1 MAQSNNNNN
10 NSNNNNNNNNN
21 NNLDITKGPLDECN
35 VFVKYLPPEVDDK
48 EFHRMFKNYGNIVSC
63 KIMVD
68 QTSGKS
74 LGYGFVRYSAPS
86 AAQKCIDAMNGLR
99 VSNKRL
105 LCKLANQSSSTTYNA
120 EYGKN
125 PVLTAQ
131 VQSDN
136 LYIKPLLPNTTEDD
150 LRGIFGK
157 FGRIIDC
164 KVMIDRMTGL
174 SRQIGFVR
182 FETPQQAQTVIDE
195 MNGFRLSP
203 GAPPLIIKFADT
215 KEQKEARQAMRGRG
229 RGGHGHHGMQQ
240 GGGNGSPIPP
250 MYYYYPQYGA
260 AAFGYQGY
268 PAFASNPA
276 AAAAAAAAGYNA
288 NTYPYAAMASALG
301 YGAYPGGANGG
312 QAGGGQP
319 GALPTDFTGLQPPS
333 PLQGD
338 GGVDPRSHK
347 AGGGGEGADGAYGS
361 PPAARFGGERQ
372 QVQFTANAA
381 NVSLS
386 NIN

>member
-10 NSNNNNNNNNN
+10 SSNNNNNNNNL

-229 RGGHGHHGMQQ
+229 RGSHHHGMHH
-240 GGGNGSPIPP
+240 GAGNGSPIPP

-288 NTYPYAAMASALG
+288 NAYPYAAMASALG
-301 YGAYPGGANGG
+301 YGAYPGVNGG
-312 QAGGGQP
+312 QPGQP
-319 GALPTDFTGLQPPS
+319 GALPNDFTGLQPPS

-338 GGVDPRSHK
+338 PTDPRNHK
-347 AGGGGEGADGAYGS
+347 AGADPADTAFAS
-361 PPAARFGGERQ
+361 SAAARFERQ

>member
-1 MAQSNNNNN
+1 MAKNNQSNIQPQDNA
-10 NSNNNNNNNNN
+10 S
-21 NNLDITKGPLDECN
+21 LDECN

-48 EFHRMFKNYGNIVSC
+48 EFHRMFKNYGTIVSC

-74 LGYGFVRYSAPS
+74 LGYGFVRYNTPA

-99 VSNKRL
+99 VANKRL
-105 LCKLANQSSSTTYNA
+105 LCKLANQVSQSSTSSYNA

-131 VQSDN
+131 VKSDN

-164 KVMIDRMTGL
+164 KVMVDRVTGL

-182 FETPQQAQTVIDE
+182 FETVSQAQAVIDE

-215 KEQKEARQAMRGRG
+215 KEQKDARQVMRSRG
-229 RGGHGHHGMQQ
+229 PRQQGGHGGY
-240 GGGNGSPIPP
+240 GGQHQHPGQPQSPIPP
-250 MYYYYPQYGA
+250 MYYYYPQYGYPFA
-260 AAFGYQGY
+260 A
-268 PAFASNPA
+268 NPNT
-276 AAAAAAAAGYNA
+276 AGYNA
-288 NTYPYAAMASALG
+288 GAYPYAAMASALG
-301 YGAYPGGANGG
+301 YAGYAPGSPGG
-312 QAGGGQP
+312 QTP
-319 GALPTDFTGLQPPS
+319 GS
-333 PLQGD
+333 PMS
-338 GGVDPRSHK
+338 VDPQ
-347 AGGGGEGADGAYGS
+347 S
-361 PPAARFGGERQ
+361 PNPEEAQQQSSPAQQSAARLQQNKADQEGPWRQ
-372 QVQFTANAA
+372 AVSFNPGAA
-381 NVSLS
+381 NVNH

>member
-1 MAQSNNNNN
+1 MAQSNA
-10 NSNNNNNNNNN
+10 
-21 NNLDITKGPLDECN
+21 NNLNDMTKGPLDECN

-48 EFHRMFKNYGNIVSC
+48 EFHRMFKNYGIVSC

-74 LGYGFVRYSAPS
+74 LGYGFVRYSTNS

-105 LCKLANQSSSTTYNA
+105 LCKLANQSSSTSYNA

-164 KVMIDRMTGL
+164 KVMIDRLTGL

-182 FETPQQAQTVIDE
+182 FETPSQAQAVIDE

-215 KEQKEARQAMRGRG
+215 KEQKEARQTMRGRG
-229 RGGHGHHGMQQ
+229 RGGHHGMHP
-240 GGGNGSPIPP
+240 GAANSPIPP
-250 MYYYYPQYGA
+250 MYYYYPAQYGA
-260 AAFGYQGY
+260 AAFGYPQGY
-268 PAFASNPA
+268 PGFAGNPA
-276 AAAAAAAAGYNA
+276 AAAAAAGYSANA
-288 NTYPYAAMASALG
+288 YPYAAMASALG
-301 YGAYPGGANGG
+301 YGTYSGNGTNG
-312 QAGGGQP
+312 NIPEG
-319 GALPTDFTGLQPPS
+319 FTGLAPP
-333 PLQGD
+333 PQQDD
-338 GGVDPRSHK
+338 GNNNANNGGKVD
-347 AGGGGEGADGAYGS
+347 A
-361 PPAARFGGERQ
+361 PAPFNGRGFDRQ
-372 QVQFTANAA
+372 QVQFSPQAA
-381 NVSLS
+381 NVPSH

>member
-1 MAQSNNNNN
+1 MAQPN
-10 NSNNNNNNNNN
+10 NSMDMN
-21 NNLDITKGPLDECN
+21 KGPLDECN

-105 LCKLANQSSSTTYNA
+105 LCKLANQSSSTSYNA

-125 PVLTAQ
+125 PVLTQQ

-157 FGRIIDC
+157 FGRIVDC

-182 FETPQQAQTVIDE
+182 FETAQQAQAVIDE

-215 KEQKEARQAMRGRG
+215 KEQKEARQSMRARA
-229 RGGHGHHGMQQ
+229 RGGHHHGMHP
-240 GGGNGSPIPP
+240 GAGSSHLPP

-268 PAFASNPA
+268 PAFGANPA

-288 NTYPYAAMASALG
+288 NAYPYAAMAGALG
-301 YGAYPGGANGG
+301 YGAFPGAPAAAAG
-312 QAGGGQP
+312 Q
-319 GALPTDFTGLQPPS
+319 GALPGDFTGLQPPAQNDKT
-333 PLQGD
+333 PT
-338 GGVDPRSHK
+338 
-347 AGGGGEGADGAYGS
+347 EGTD
-361 PPAARFGGERQ
+361 AAFASQTRI
-372 QVQFTANAA
+372 QFTPNAA
-381 NVSLS
+381 NVSL
-386 NIN
+386 NTIN